1 MSKFVFYFLFIFFA
15 ISACTRYD
23 YDIII
28 VNGAVYDGSGT
39 PADSSSV
46 AVKDGKIVHIGI
58 LDETKKSR
66 TVIDASGKVVSP
78 GFINMLSWGNEN
90 LIHDGRSMS
99 DIKQGVTLEIFGEGT
114 SMGPLNDE
122 MFAARQRA
130 DENRDYETT
139 WRTLGE
145 YLQFL
150 EDKGIS
156 TNVASFIG
164 ASTVRRY
171 VLGEDNI
178 APTPDQLN
186 EMRQLVRFAMEEG
199 AMGLGSAL
207 IYTPGVFATIDE
219 LIALNEV
226 VAEYDGLYTS
236 HIRSEGDNFIDA
248 IEELIQISRI
258 SGVRAQIHHLKA
270 AGDYNWY
277 KLPQV
282 IDLVESAR
290 NDGLDIT
297 SNMYTYTAAAT
308 SFTAIMPPWAREGG
322 NQAWFERLRDP
333 ETRAK
338 IANQIR
344 TVKGEFENFYLM
356 AGDSKNIITVGFRK
370 EELRKYTGRTLASIA
385 AERGTDP
392 VETAI
397 DLILEDESIIS
408 TVYFLMSEENIE
420 KQIALPWMTFGS
432 DSGTLAAEGR
442 SLNRNPHPR
451 AYGNFAR
458 LLGLYV
464 RDKQIIPLEEAINR
478 LTGLAAEN
486 IRLTD
491 RGLLRVGYYADIVI
505 FDPNTISD
513 HATFENPH
521 QYASGVEHVIV
532 NGIQVLK
539 NGEHTGKTPGKFV
552 RGPGYYKA
560 NTMTGN

>member
-66 TVIDASGKVVSP
+66 TVIDASGKAVSP

-122 MFAARQRA
+122 MFAARQRS
-130 DENRDYETT
+130 DESRDYETT

-207 IYTPGVFATIDE
+207 IYTPGVFASIDE

-270 AGDYNWY
+270 AGDYNWH

-356 AGDSKNIITVGFRK
+356 AGDPKNIITVGFRK

-560 NTMTGN
+560 NTMAGN

>member
-1 MSKFVFYFLFIFFA
+1 MLKYVSIVILLIATFT
-15 ISACTRYD
+15 ACTRYD
-23 YDIII
+23 YDILII
-28 VNGAVYDGSGT
+28 NGTIYDGTGS
-39 PADSSSV
+39 PAISASI
-46 AVKDGKIVHIGI
+46 AINDGKIVHIG
-58 LDETKKSR
+58 DFESDKKSR
-66 TVIDASGKVVSP
+66 TIIDASGKAVSP

-90 LIHDGRSMS
+90 LIWDGRSMS

-130 DENRDYETT
+130 DESRDYETT

-150 EDKGIS
+150 ENRGVS
-156 TNVASFIG
+156 TNVASFVG
-164 ASTVRRY
+164 ASTIRRY

-178 APTPDQLN
+178 SPTPEQLD
-186 EMRQLVRFAMEEG
+186 EMKALVRFAMEEG
-199 AMGLGSAL
+199 AMGVGSAL

-236 HIRSEGDNFIDA
+236 HIRSEGDNFLDA
-248 IEELIQISRI
+248 VNELIQISRE

-270 AGDYNWY
+270 AGEYNWY
-277 KLPQV
+277 KLPLV
-282 IDLVESAR
+282 VELVESAR
-290 NDGLDIT
+290 NEGLDIT

-322 NQAWFERLRDP
+322 NQAWFERLRNP
-333 ETRAK
+333 ETRAI

-344 TVKGEFENFYLM
+344 TVTGEFENFYLM
-356 AGDSKNIITVGFRK
+356 AGSPENIVTVGFRK
-370 EELRKYTGRTLASIA
+370 DELRKYTGRTLASIA
-385 AERGTDP
+385 EERGTDP

-397 DLILEDESIIS
+397 DLILEDESIIG
-408 TVYFLMSEENIE
+408 TVYFLMSEENVE

-464 RDKQIIPLEEAINR
+464 REKQIISLEEAIHR
-478 LTGLAAEN
+478 LTGLAAKN
-486 IRLTD
+486 IRLTN
-491 RGLLRVGYYADIVI
+491 RGLLRVGYYADVVI
-505 FDPNTISD
+505 FDPNTIID

-521 QYASGVEHVIV
+521 QYATGVDHVIV
-532 NGIQVLK
+532 NGVQVLK

-552 RGPGYYKA
+552 RGPGYYRTNA
-560 NTMTGN
+560 VATN

>member
-1 MSKFVFYFLFIFFA
+1 MSKFVFYFLFIFIA

-39 PADSSSV
+39 PADSSSI
-46 AVKDGKIVHIGI
+46 AIKDGKIVHIGI

-66 TVIDASGKVVSP
+66 TVIDANGKAVSP

-90 LIHDGRSMS
+90 LILDGRSMS

-130 DENRDYETT
+130 DENRDYEIS

-150 EDKGIS
+150 EDRGVS
-156 TNVASFIG
+156 TNVASFVG

-171 VLGEDNI
+171 VLGEDNV

-207 IYTPGVFATIDE
+207 IYTPGVFASIDE

-270 AGDYNWY
+270 AGEYNWY
-277 KLPQV
+277 KLPRV

-356 AGDSKNIITVGFRK
+356 AGDPENIITVGFRK
-370 EELRKYTGRTLASIA
+370 EELRKYTGRALASIA

-397 DLILEDESIIS
+397 DLILEDESIIG
-408 TVYFLMSEENIE
+408 TVYFLMSEENVE

-432 DSGTLAAEGR
+432 DSGTMAAEGR

-464 RDKQIIPLEEAINR
+464 REKQIIPLEEAIHR

-486 IRLTD
+486 IKLTD

-532 NGIQVLK
+532 NGVPVLK
-539 NGEHTGKTPGKFV
+539 NGKHTGKTPGKFV

-560 NTMTGN
+560 NAVANN